1 MINEEKLS
9 EIRPLLE
16 KRSGLDI
23 SDALIF
29 NADYLTYWEKIYY
42 KFEIEYL
49 LEYYGVEEG
58 IPF

>member
-1 MINEEKLS
+1 MIDEERLS

-49 LEYYGVEEG
+49 LEYYDVEEDV
-58 IPF
+58 PF